1 MAINIEEL
9 YLEAEADIKNSAYVE
24 AYKKYESILY
34 EEPDYAPAH
43 NSMGWLLKNQ
53 FDDIEK
59 AENHFLA
66 AIRTRPL
73 YPHPYFHYAVLLTDM
88 ERYAEL
94 EKHLNACLKIPT
106 IEKSWVHAR
115 RGILKELQL
124 QFEEAIKNYE
134 TAILTTLSDEKIKDY
149 KADIER
155 CKQKIELQEK
165 KETSSNA

>member
-1 MAINIEEL
+1 MTYMNIEET
-9 YLEAEADIKNSAYVE
+9 YLEAEADIKNNAYVE
-24 AYKKYESILY
+24 AYRKYESILY
-34 EEPDYAPAH
+34 EEPNYAPAH

-53 FDDIEK
+53 FDDMEK

-66 AIRTRPL
+66 AMKASPL

-88 ERYAEL
+88 ERYKEL
-94 EKHLNACLKIPT
+94 EKHLDKCQKIAT

-115 RGILKELQL
+115 RGILNELQM

-134 TAILTTLSDEKIKDY
+134 SAIRITLSDEKIKDY

-155 CKQKIELQEK
+155 CKMKLELKQE
-165 KETSSNA
+165 N